1 MESAPAGCTTPPCG
15 APRILCARPLRRD
28 RSKPVPRS
36 VHFRTEIGSLPAR
49 DRSGSASRLWCQYI
63 WNSGLWWSPVWWFS
77 RLGSYESGRT
87 VAGWLCRCPHTPGAV
102 LDGVNRGVF
111 VIPGAR
117 IRRGWWVLH
126 THARSVSV
134 GTAESRGTA
143 PPVATTIPLPCAQT
157 PLTAHGSPTTTHH
170 DHQKSPSFQQKPT
183 PRPTKT
189 PPSHVQHQQQPHP
202 PSTPTTNSSQN
213 STELEAE
220 YDRTR
225 SEFEPISIR
234 STTDFDAE
242 ANRTRHGVRPNSRNK
257 TNEALADTVANAQK
271 QTTHHPT
278 PPHPTPPHQDRLRWG
293 CRPFRERRP
302 AVPRVTRRRYL
313 VMRSQRV
320 SPITARQPT
329 VPNGRYQIPSA
340 ATTMSATPPV
350 KEPMR

>member
-1 MESAPAGCTTPPCG
+1 MPRRYDHRPAFRRAPVESAPAGCTTPPCG

-170 DHQKSPSFQQKPT
+170 DHQKIPSFQQKPAPT
-183 PRPTKT
+183 PQRPRSPMCNTNNNHT
-189 PPSHVQHQQQPHP
+189 HQAHQAPHNQ
-202 PSTPTTNSSQN
+202 TR
-213 STELEAE
+213 TE
-220 YDRTR
+220 
-225 SEFEPISIR
+225 
-234 STTDFDAE
+234 
-242 ANRTRHGVRPNSRNK
+242 GRPNS
-257 TNEALADTVANAQK
+257 T
-271 QTTHHPT
+271 
-278 PPHPTPPHQDRLRWG
+278 
-293 CRPFRERRP
+293 
-302 AVPRVTRRRYL
+302 RV
-313 VMRSQRV
+313 
-320 SPITARQPT
+320 
-329 VPNGRYQIPSA
+329 
-340 ATTMSATPPV
+340 
-350 KEPMR
+350 